1 MSIILRKPANPS
13 QSVQLATLLIAIHCS
28 KLCNT
33 QRKVLIGVR
42 LPRINGTM
50 VGAVHRFEHI
60 LFALFRSMNCL
71 EAVFA
76 VFSVVSGRDI
86 KVFRADVRRYYLHI
100 PETLLNLAQETHQLL
115 AQNSSLRQ
123 PYRQAFTYQF
133 REHKEFHFTAYFAM
147 VAALCFLKKLQI
159 LVKHL
164 LFRERYAIDTRHLR
178 PFFITP
184 PISTGD
190 GHNLDSLDWSRI

>member
-1 MSIILRKPANPS
+1 MGIILRKSTHPS
-13 QSVQLATLLIAIHCS
+13 QSVQLATLLVAIHSS

-33 QRKVLIGVR
+33 QRQIFIGMG

-50 VGAVHRFEHI
+50 VGAVHRLEHI
-60 LFALFRSMNCL
+60 LFALFRCMNCL

-147 VAALCFLKKLQI
+147 VTTLCLLKQLQI

-164 LFRERYAIDTRHLR
+164 LFWKRYAIDTRHLR
-178 PFFITP
+178 PLFITP
-184 PISTGD
+184 PIST
-190 GHNLDSLDWSRI
+190 

>member
-1 MSIILRKPANPS
+1 M
-13 QSVQLATLLIAIHCS
+13 
-28 KLCNT
+28 
-33 QRKVLIGVR
+33 R

-50 VGAVHRFEHI
+50 VGAVHRLEHI
-60 LFALFRSMNCL
+60 LFALFRCMNCL

-76 VFSVVSGRDI
+76 IFGIVSGRNI
-86 KVFRADVRRYYLHI
+86 QVLRTNVRRYYLHI
-100 PETLLNLAQETHQLL
+100 SKTLLNLTQKTHQLL

-159 LVKHL
+159 LIKHL
-164 LFRERYAIDTRHLR
+164 LFRERYTIDTRHLR

-184 PISTGD
+184 PVSTRD
-190 GHNLDSLDWSRI
+190 GHNLNSLDWGRIQKVRAAAKIRIVALRIGRNRTISQVGY